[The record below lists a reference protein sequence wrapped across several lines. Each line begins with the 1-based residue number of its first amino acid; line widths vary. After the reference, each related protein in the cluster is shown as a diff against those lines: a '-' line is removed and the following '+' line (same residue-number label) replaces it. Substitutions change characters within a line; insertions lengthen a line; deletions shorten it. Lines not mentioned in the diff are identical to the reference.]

1 MNTLRGPHRHPTE
14 PVPNVADAESRLAP
28 TNRILRHLSSLEYV
42 LALLQEALVL
52 PPVVQVDQDK
62 VDRKQRHKDQQK
74 ASRHHADDD
83 PFVDVVGADDG
94 GDVEAPVH
102 GVVVVEDDAVV
113 CLVVVLD
120 ENAGRLAVGVVGV
133 DAVDG
138 VVPELQL
145 AALSVLGGHQ
155 INSFFNVSTGGVYHV
170 LHMALL
176 ISNLFRREGL
186 CGRGGGGWHRYV
198 KLLYV
203 PYFWGRVGGG

>member
-28 TNRILRHLSSLEYV
+28 TNRILRHLSRLEYV

-62 VDRKQRHKDQQK
+62 VDRKQRNKDQHK
-74 ASRHHADDD
+74 ASRHHPDDD
-83 PFVDVVGADDG
+83 PFVDVVGTDDSG
-94 GDVEAPVH
+94 GVEAPVH

-145 AALSVLGGHQ
+145 AALSVGIPSKNVLVTKSGE
-155 INSFFNVSTGGVYHV
+155 IN
-170 LHMALL
+170 M
-176 ISNLFRREGL
+176 
-186 CGRGGGGWHRYV
+186 
-198 KLLYV
+198 
-203 PYFWGRVGGG
+203 